1 MWPWANNG
9 LDKHARDI
17 RHPDI
22 YWRPART
29 INALDTCCTKAQQ
42 VENVLNMHH
51 ASNTFKFIVC

>member
-1 MWPWANNG
+1 M
-9 LDKHARDI
+9 DKHARDI

-29 INALDTCCTKAQQ
+29 INALDTCCTKAQK